1 MDLNVMVIGTVF
13 IDCKGFSHQKYYP
26 EGRNLGDIEFVH
38 GGVGRNVA
46 ENLVKLDLPVT
57 LVSTVDD
64 TAMGIEV
71 IERLEQR
78 KVDTSL
84 IFKTE
89 NDGMGM
95 WLALINECGD
105 LVGSISKM
113 PDLSLLEKL
122 IENKGEEIVGKS
134 SHIIL
139 ELDLNENITRDVV
152 NLCTKMNKP
161 VYGIPGNLD
170 IVMKNLDILPRLECF
185 ICNDFEAG
193 KIIGRDLT
201 GLKCEQVRELLEKC
215 LFIEGK
221 RSRYTIVTLGS
232 QGSIYHDAVNNV
244 VDHMPAVPTEVVD
257 TSGAGD
263 AFFSGTVM
271 GLIKDLPI
279 EEAVDCGTKVAS
291 WTISSF
297 ESICLDLKSKAL
309 AEEFHLPD
317 QVIE

>member
-1 MDLNVMVIGTVF
+1 MILNVRVIGTVF
-13 IDCKGFSHQKYYP
+13 IDCKGFSHHKYYP
-26 EGRNLGDIEFVH
+26 DGRNLGDIEFVH

-46 ENLVKLDLPVT
+46 ENLAKLDLPLT
-57 LVSTVDD
+57 LVSTVDK
-64 TAMGIEV
+64 TALGNEV
-71 IERLEQR
+71 IDRLKQR
-78 KVDTSL
+78 NVDTSL
-84 IFKTE
+84 ILKTE
-89 NDGMGM
+89 KDGMGM

-113 PDLSLLEKL
+113 PDLNLLEKL
-122 IENKGEEIVGKS
+122 INERGEEIVEKS

-139 ELDLNENITRDVV
+139 ELDLNEKITGDVL
-152 NLCTKMNKP
+152 NLCNKMNKP

-193 KIIGRDLT
+193 NIIDKDLT
-201 GLKCEQVRELLEKC
+201 GLDVNPAIELLKDN
-215 LFIEGK
+215 LFVEGK

-232 QGSIYHDAVNNV
+232 QGSIYHDAGNNL
-244 VDHMPAVPTEVVD
+244 VDHRPAIPTQVVD

-279 EEAVDCGTKVAS
+279 DKAVDCGTKIAS
-291 WTISSF
+291 WTISSS
-297 ESICLDLKSKAL
+297 ESICLDLKNKAR
-309 AEEFHLPD
+309 ENNFHLID
-317 QVIE
+317 